1 MQFATAQMKKTC
13 FNPVDKNGVLVY
25 NDTVS
30 NRAGRKTDP
39 AERKLT
45 MDEKELQ
52 SEIYTLTD
60 EEGNELQFEVIA
72 SAEVNGITYYAMIPV
87 DDQPEAEDV
96 YEYVVLKAEK
106 DENGE
111 DILVTID
118 DDDEFDNIADYFDDM
133 LSDEADYDVNNDDE
147 E

>member
-1 MQFATAQMKKTC
+1 
-13 FNPVDKNGVLVY
+13 
-25 NDTVS
+25 
-30 NRAGRKTDP
+30 
-39 AERKLT
+39 

-72 SAEVNGITYYAMIPV
+72 SAEVNGIVYYAMIPV

-96 YEYVVLKAEK
+96 YEYVVLKEETDEDGEK
-106 DENGE
+106 
-111 DILVTID
+111 ILVTID

-147 E
+147 D

>member
-1 MQFATAQMKKTC
+1 
-13 FNPVDKNGVLVY
+13 
-25 NDTVS
+25 
-30 NRAGRKTDP
+30 
-39 AERKLT
+39 

-72 SAEVNGITYYAMIPV
+72 SAEVNGTMYYAMIPV
-87 DDQPEAEDV
+87 DDQPEEEDV
-96 YEYVVLKAEK
+96 YEYVILKADQ
-106 DENGE
+106 DEDGE

-147 E
+147 D

>member
-1 MQFATAQMKKTC
+1 M
-13 FNPVDKNGVLVY
+13 PRL
-25 NDTVS
+25 
-30 NRAGRKTDP
+30 RKGS
-39 AERKLT
+39 AT

-72 SAEVNGITYYAMIPV
+72 SAEVNGTVYYAMIPV

-106 DENGE
+106 DEDGE

-118 DDDEFDNIADYFDDM
+118 DDDEFDNIADYFDDI

-147 E
+147 D

>member
-1 MQFATAQMKKTC
+1 
-13 FNPVDKNGVLVY
+13 
-25 NDTVS
+25 
-30 NRAGRKTDP
+30 
-39 AERKLT
+39 

-72 SAEVNGITYYAMIPV
+72 SAEVNGTMYYAMIPV

-106 DENGE
+106 DEDGE

-118 DDDEFDNIADYFDDM
+118 DDDEFDNIADYFDDI

-147 E
+147 D